1 MALAAFETDMLYATA
16 QETAAGITLYMNHEA
31 RMMAQWMALPEETQE
46 KWMEDMGD
54 DKEMDMRA
62 YFGF

>member
-1 MALAAFETDMLYATA
+1 MIYATA

-31 RMMAQWMALPEETQE
+31 WMMAQWMALPEETQE
-46 KWMEDMGD
+46 KWMEDKEGGD
-54 DKEMDMRA
+54 HEMDMRA